1 MPSLNNLTVQD
12 LQWGTA
18 NWSGQGYIDGLKMVW
33 NSANSFSVTSGSAY
47 VPSLNRVL
55 PSPALLTLAGL
66 ALTASTWYHVYLYG
80 NPGSPAIECVTT
92 APAAAYYG
100 TARAKTGDT
109 SRRYIGSV
117 LTDASGNI
125 FSFAHSGNS
134 IKYVTNVN
142 AAPFLVLSA
151 GRATSATNIACSG
164 VAPVTAAFT
173 TLLALNADSANS
185 VSLGNSSMSTSL
197 SAGSYIAFVFQNST
211 EMLDMPLDSSLQ
223 FDYMYSASPSGA
235 LYVRVVG
242 YVFER

>member
-125 FSFAHSGNS
+125 YAIRHFPQEGRVAYERDVSS
-134 IKYVTNVN
+134 
-142 AAPFLVLSA
+142 APFKVVA
-151 GRATSATNIACSG
+151 GNATTATSVSCSG
-164 VAPVTAAFT
+164 VVPVTAQSASLFVANNDT
-173 TLLALNADSANS
+173 TTT
-185 VSLGNSSMSTSL
+185 VYLGNANYVPTTTTFIAYVGSSSIYTIL
-197 SAGSYIAFVFQNST
+197 FQ
-211 EMLDMPLDSSLQ
+211 LDSSLAFQ
-223 FDYMYSASPSGA
+223 YLFNAAPASTFVARVSG
-235 LYVRVVG
+235 YT
-242 YVFER
+242 YER